1 MGFFSELWDDISG
14 ETERRNVRWRK
25 ETRAEITKTRKI
37 VVRKAYGLWMQRN
50 SDKINRITREEVH
63 LNNAKNSVIDL
74 YRDVLVRSPIIDCSD
89 LEKVV
94 DSARVNSNKQN
105 KDDSVAQSLAE
116 AINLVKVNS
125 PSAYS
130 VAMLGA
136 KKMPDVKDF
145 LEKQLKDKINPLLLN
160 KIIKGANNDYP
171 YEHSTTMYVAEFDPF
186 IGVVNDFVTKELKNK
201 KKLESEWNDFNKE
214 IMEIRV

>member
-1 MGFFSELWDDISG
+1 MGFFGELWDDISG

-25 ETRAEITKTRKI
+25 ETRVEITKTRKI

-94 DSARVNSNKQN
+94 DSAKVNSNKQN

-125 PSAYS
+125 PSAY
-130 VAMLGA
+130 
-136 KKMPDVKDF
+136 
-145 LEKQLKDKINPLLLN
+145 
-160 KIIKGANNDYP
+160 
-171 YEHSTTMYVAEFDPF
+171 
-186 IGVVNDFVTKELKNK
+186 
-201 KKLESEWNDFNKE
+201 
-214 IMEIRV
+214 